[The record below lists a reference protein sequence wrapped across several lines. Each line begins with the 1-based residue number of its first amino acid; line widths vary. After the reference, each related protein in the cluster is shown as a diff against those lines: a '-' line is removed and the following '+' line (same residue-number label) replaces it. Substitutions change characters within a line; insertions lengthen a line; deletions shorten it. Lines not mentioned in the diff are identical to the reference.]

1 MERTKKQAFWA
12 LPMGLWMTLLYAIP
26 LCIIIYTSFTHQS
39 GPGFTLDNY
48 REFFATPLYFRAL
61 LDSLWL
67 SLRVVAIA
75 FCIAFPTSY
84 ILCFVVPEKARLLL
98 LIVMIVPFWTN
109 YLVRA
114 YSWFSILGSNGI
126 LSNLLFKLG
135 IIKLPLDILYT
146 DLTSVIGLVHYIT
159 PMLIMLI
166 FNTMESIGTNMIE
179 AANDL
184 GASRMQT
191 ILHVIFPL
199 SSGGIMGGVIYVF
212 IMSFA
217 DYITPTTLGGQS
229 TVVFPQLVVDFV
241 QWTIN
246 WPLASVLA
254 IVMTLAVAVV
264 IAALMSIRIAGSHRE
279 DGGSGK

>member
-1 MERTKKQAFWA
+1 MEHTKKQALWV
-12 LPMGLWMTLLYAIP
+12 LPMGIWMILLYAVP
-26 LCIIIYTSFTHQS
+26 LCIIVYTSFRHQT

-48 REFFATPLYFRAL
+48 REFFSTPLYFQAL

-84 ILCFVVPEKARLLL
+84 ILCFVVPERIRLFL

-126 LSNLLFKLG
+126 LSNILLKIGL
-135 IIKLPLDILYT
+135 IQQPLDILYT

-166 FNTMESIGTNMIE
+166 FNTMESIGTNMLD
-179 AANDL
+179 AAHDL
-184 GASRMQT
+184 GASRVQT
-191 ILHVIFPL
+191 IKYVIFPL
-199 SSGGIMGGVIYVF
+199 SSGGIMSGVIYVF

-246 WPLASVLA
+246 WPMASVLA
-254 IVMTLAVAVV
+254 IAMTLAVAVV
-264 IAALMSIRIAGSHRE
+264 IGVLLSVNLAGSHRE
-279 DGGSGK
+279 DGGMGK